1 MYYVV
6 APVIFEGIEL
16 TCIGPRIKETFKS
29 RELAVQYTTAL
40 HENYPSNHYQITKV
54 ELDTDNIE

>member
-1 MYYVV
+1 MYYV
-6 APVIFEGIEL
+6 IEL

-40 HENYPSNHYQITKV
+40 HENCPSKRYQVTKV
-54 ELDTDNIE
+54 ELDTDNIEQA

>member
-1 MYYVV
+1 MYYV
-6 APVIFEGIEL
+6 IEL
-16 TCIGPRIKETFKS
+16 TCIGPDIKETFER

-40 HENYPSNHYQITKV
+40 HENRPDKHYQITKV